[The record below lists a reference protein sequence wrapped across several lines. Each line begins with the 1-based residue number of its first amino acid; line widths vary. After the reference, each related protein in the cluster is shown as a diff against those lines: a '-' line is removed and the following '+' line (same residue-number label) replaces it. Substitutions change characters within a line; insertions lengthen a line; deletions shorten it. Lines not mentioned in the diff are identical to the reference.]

1 MGVGVSKLFSVLD
14 IVRGAFLLTYEL
26 TGTQA
31 TAS

>member
-14 IVRGAFLLTYEL
+14 IVRDTFLLTYEL
-26 TGTQA
+26 TGAQA